1 MNTRTQ
7 LSSDARFCA
16 FITAIECSMIIMPE
30 TASAALERVR
40 DGVITGEGPTTNG
53 RIHFSRTIDRQD
65 AALCER
71 ILLAA
76 GAEGLPVTREEAEV
90 LLQIDAAALERDE
103 AGRFDD
109 LFMKAIAH
117 HVLSSAG
124 RRVPPRAVA
133 LAPSTPLADWAAP
146 HADSNAEVLAWIAGH
161 ARGRK
166 RNAQLMTLAGL
177 LLGAAATAT
186 AQTLVSVVD
195 LLA

>member
-1 MNTRTQ
+1 MNTRTE

-53 RIHFSRTIDRQD
+53 RIHFSRTIDMQD

-103 AGRFDD
+103 AGQEGDC
-109 LFMKAIAH
+109 A
-117 HVLSSAG
+117 
-124 RRVPPRAVA
+124 PRAVF
-133 LAPSTPLADWAAP
+133 SRPLRAA
-146 HADSNAEVLAWIAGH
+146 
-161 ARGRK
+161 ARGR
-166 RNAQLMTLAGL
+166 AGAL
-177 LLGAAATAT
+177 DPACRLGGPARR
-186 AQTLVSVVD
+186 
-195 LLA
+195 